1 MRHLVGIGWTTE
13 AIACRGKV
21 IVLQDVNHIL
31 ICHAGE
37 HHLVADRVLA
47 AEQQQFALRHCRAGR
62 AGRVGQ
68 WRQTGCRARLPQS
81 QSERP
86 GAAHRSRRQRD
97 DVGIACG
104 IDLAAGRAIDQGPQL
119 DRHVVANLL
128 VKGRTGL
135 ALGTQLQV
143 LGRHGVDQVLA
154 RQARHGDGVTRA
166 QAALQFKGLGL
177 RLRAVHPLDRNR
189 AGLPQFLHLQCK
201 GAGGRWGRQDHQRT
215 RARSLGFGLGL
226 RIDQSA
232 QLGRHVAQHLGVA
245 GAQRRAFAI
254 GREVIGDHGVAQQ
267 LWRQAADL
275 QHIAQGVAA
284 GQQQGVQLHPVRRLA
299 GAGHEVAAAQQF
311 GVERGFNRL
320 GAGIAGQVGG
330 GVGLAV
336 HHKLQAI
343 ACGLGRVNGRLA
355 ARTGQHTQALHLVG
369 CFVERQ
375 GLGALLEEQGAAE
388 REEVTHLGADL
399 ALHPQQRALGAVHL
413 ERELGVRSSAD
424 RIGQRVLFGF
434 AVQGVK
440 IDHRLSGAHAGLQ
453 VVHLI
458 DLHAKFGGFEGQL
471 GHAHHLDRIGLHLQ
485 RQPAHA
491 IEAHLAGIDLASLGI
506 EQAQAHVCVAE

>member
-1 MRHLVGIGWTTE
+1 MRHLVGIGRTTE

-68 WRQTGCRARLPQS
+68 WRQTGCRARLAQS

-97 DVGIACG
+97 DVGIARG
-104 IDLAAGRAIDQGPQL
+104 IDLAAGRAIDQSPQL
-119 DRHVVANLL
+119 GRHVVANLL

-166 QAALQFKGLGL
+166 PAALQFKGLGL
-177 RLRAVHPLDRNR
+177 RLRAVHPLNR
-189 AGLPQFLHLQCK
+189 YRTGLPQFLHIQFK
-201 GAGGRWGRQDHQRT
+201 GTGGQFGRQDQQRT

-226 RIDQSA
+226 RIDQAA
-232 QLGRHVAQHLGVA
+232 QLRRHVAQHLGVA
-245 GAQRRAFAI
+245 GAQRRALAI
-254 GREVIGDHGVAQQ
+254 GREVVGDHGVAQ
-267 LWRQAADL
+267 LLRRQAADL

-284 GQQQGVQLHPVRRLA
+284 GQQQGVELHPVSRLA

-311 GVERGFNRL
+311 GVERGLNRL
-320 GAGIAGQVGG
+320 SARIAGQVGG
-330 GVGLAV
+330 GVSFVV
-336 HHKLQAI
+336 HHKLQPV
-343 ACGLGRVNGRLA
+343 GGRPGRVYGRLA

-369 CFVERQ
+369 RLIERQ
-375 GLGALLEEQGAAE
+375 GLAALLEEQGAAE
-388 REEVTHLGADL
+388 R
-399 ALHPQQRALGAVHL
+399 
-413 ERELGVRSSAD
+413 
-424 RIGQRVLFGF
+424 
-434 AVQGVK
+434 
-440 IDHRLSGAHAGLQ
+440 
-453 VVHLI
+453 
-458 DLHAKFGGFEGQL
+458 
-471 GHAHHLDRIGLHLQ
+471 
-485 RQPAHA
+485 
-491 IEAHLAGIDLASLGI
+491 
-506 EQAQAHVCVAE
+506 